1 MAISFQP
8 TEAKSPN
15 QLPEPGYY
23 YGKIIEASMKQ
34 PKDVTKNEYLNVCY
48 EILDANKNK
57 CGRIYDIIAESDKPF
72 MQYKLQ
78 RFGQALGLTGKSLE
92 LTDLAKIIVNKVI
105 IFSVKIEKNDQYGD
119 RAVVDVSDEGIYY
132 SKTEAASFFEET
144 ATPAAK
150 PENAPAKIA
159 VKADDSDPD
168 DDGAPFD
175 VGSDDDE
182 F

>member
-8 TEAKSPN
+8 TEAKSPS

-48 EILDANKNK
+48 ELYDANKNK

-78 RFGQALGLTGKSLE
+78 RFGQALGLVGKSLE
-92 LTDLAKIIVNKVI
+92 LKDLAKIIVNKVI
-105 IFSVKIEKNDQYGD
+105 
-119 RAVVDVSDEGIYY
+119 
-132 SKTEAASFFEET
+132 
-144 ATPAAK
+144 
-150 PENAPAKIA
+150 
-159 VKADDSDPD
+159 
-168 DDGAPFD
+168 
-175 VGSDDDE
+175 
-182 F
+182 

>member
-23 YGKIIEASMKQ
+23 YGKIIEATMKQ

-48 EILDANKNK
+48 ELLDANKNK
-57 CGRIYDIIAESDKPF
+57 CGRVYDIIAESDKPF

-78 RFGQALGLTGKSLE
+78 RFGQALNLTGKSLE
-92 LTDLAKIIVNKVI
+92 LKDLTKIIINKVI
-105 IFSVKIEKNDQYGD
+105 IFSIKIEKNDQYGD

-132 SKTEAASFFEET
+132 AKEEAGKFFETAPTPT
-144 ATPAAK
+144 ATV
-150 PENAPAKIA
+150 NAPAKIA
-159 VKADDSDPD
+159 VVADDTDPD
-168 DDGAPFD
+168 DDSAPFD
-175 VGSDDDE
+175 VGSDED

>member
-23 YGKIIEASMKQ
+23 YGKIVEASMKQ

-48 EILDANKNK
+48 ELYDANKNK

-78 RFGQALGLTGKSLE
+78 RFGQALDLVGKSLE
-92 LTDLAKIIVNKVI
+92 LKDLAKIIVNKVI
-105 IFSVKIEKNDQYGD
+105 IFSIKTEKNERYGD
-119 RAVVDVSDEGIYY
+119 RSVIDISDEGIYY
-132 SKTEAASFFEET
+132 AKSEAAKFFDNVET
-144 ATPAAK
+144 ATK
-150 PENAPAKIA
+150 KVEDAPAKIQ
-159 VKADDSDPD
+159 VIDDDTDPD
-168 DDGAPFD
+168 DDSAPFD
-175 VGSDDDE
+175 VGTDE
-182 F
+182 DF